1 MSNFICTVNGTRGRN
16 LDLYDNKCV
25 IKTDVSLESLMT
37 RNANDDRW
45 WRKGYHSKTLAYS
58 IGL

>member
-25 IKTDVSLESLMT
+25 IKTDAL
-37 RNANDDRW
+37 
-45 WRKGYHSKTLAYS
+45 
-58 IGL
+58 